1 MANAYKYTGNAEQL
15 IEKLY
20 QKGLLNNGGTG
31 FLQTLIDDSI
41 VLKANSKFWQEHFDV
56 EGNEYDIDLGD
67 LQKNPAWTVRMKNNR
82 PVPTADAMAPFSE
95 VAQLDGEGW
104 NEKTGSIFQFGKGLY
119 ETSQSKLELKAR
131 LQELSGTDQNLLTG
145 YVRGVADLINTHN
158 NTLSN
163 LAAQVLSKGGAY
175 NNSGIKGFAAIN
187 VAQSAY
193 IPTANFKTAGTK
205 IWTAADC
212 DIPSQM
218 QKIEYDFKEANN
230 IDQSTPF
237 VWCLPYDMIVN
248 VLLQNQYFLKEVNR
262 YIRMYAPDKV
272 VIVQSGSTNLDTS
285 FISME
290 QLIAYSRSTI
300 SKISPIMV
308 VREEQRVQDITTI
321 TTVNGWST
329 GKAVLRPLGGNGKA
343 GVIVHAKVAD
353 VEMIKTGEY
362 NDLITVNTAKT
373 LGFLYV
379 LNMVSP
385 QGQLKKYLTKV
396 IGRYAPVLN
405 EANQHVVVD
414 TTTADS

>member
-20 QKGLLNNGGTG
+20 QKGLLNTGGTG
-31 FLQTLIDDSI
+31 FLQNLIDESI
-41 VLKANSKFWQEHFDV
+41 VLKANSKFWQEHFDI

-67 LQKNPAWTVRMKNNR
+67 LSKNPAWTVRMKQNR

-95 VAQLDGEGW
+95 VAQLDGEGFT
-104 NEKTGSIFQFGKGLY
+104 EKTGSIYQFGKGLY
-119 ETSQSKLELKAR
+119 ETSQSKLELQAR
-131 LQELSGTDQNLLTG
+131 LRELSGTDQNLLTG
-145 YVRGVADLINTHN
+145 YVRGIADLINTHN

-163 LAAQVLSKGGAY
+163 LAAQTLSKGGAY
-175 NNSGIKGFAAIN
+175 NNTGIKGFSAISVN
-187 VAQSAY
+187 QSAY
-193 IPTANFKTAGTK
+193 VPTANFKTAGAK
-205 IWTAADC
+205 VWTAADC

-230 IDQSTPF
+230 IDQDTPF

-248 VLLQNQYFLKEVNR
+248 VLLQNAAFLKEVNR
-262 YIRMYAPDKV
+262 YIRLYAPDKV
-272 VIVQSGSTNLDTS
+272 VIVQSGSANVDTS
-285 FISME
+285 VISLE
-290 QLIAYSRSTI
+290 QLVEYSRSSI

-308 VREEQRVQDITTI
+308 VREEQKVQNITTI
-321 TTVNGWST
+321 STVSGWQS
-329 GKAVLRPLGGNGKA
+329 GVAVLRPLGSNGKA

-362 NDLITVNTAKT
+362 NNLISVNSAKA

-379 LNMVSP
+379 MNMVSP
-385 QGQLKKYLTKV
+385 QGVLKKYLTKV

-405 EANQHVVVD
+405 EAMQHVVVD
-414 TTTADS
+414 TTTADA

>member
-20 QKGLLNNGGTG
+20 QKGLLNTGGTG
-31 FLQTLIDDSI
+31 FLQNLIDESI
-41 VLKANSKFWQEHFDV
+41 VLKANSKFWQEQFDI

-67 LQKNPAWTVRMKNNR
+67 LSKNPAWTVRMKQNR

-95 VAQLDGEGW
+95 VAQLDGEGFT
-104 NEKTGSIFQFGKGLY
+104 EKTGSIYQFGKGLY
-119 ETSQSKLELKAR
+119 ETSQSKLELQAR
-131 LQELSGTDQNLLTG
+131 LRELSGTDQNLLTG
-145 YVRGVADLINTHN
+145 YVRGIADLINTHN

-163 LAAQVLSKGGAY
+163 LAAQTLSKGGAY
-175 NNSGIKGFAAIN
+175 NNTGIKGFSAISVN
-187 VAQSAY
+187 QSAY
-193 IPTANFKTAGTK
+193 VPTANFKTAGAK
-205 IWTAADC
+205 VWTAADC

-230 IDQSTPF
+230 IDQDTPF

-248 VLLQNQYFLKEVNR
+248 VLLQNAAFLKEVNR
-262 YIRMYAPDKV
+262 YIRLYAPDKV
-272 VIVQSGSTNLDTS
+272 VIVQSGSANVDTS
-285 FISME
+285 VISLE
-290 QLIAYSRSTI
+290 QLVEYSRSSI

-308 VREEQRVQDITTI
+308 VREEQKVQNITTI
-321 TTVNGWST
+321 STVSGWQS
-329 GKAVLRPLGGNGKA
+329 GVAVLRPLGSNGKA

-362 NDLITVNTAKT
+362 NNLISVNSAKA

-379 LNMVSP
+379 MNMVSP
-385 QGQLKKYLTKV
+385 QGVLKKYLTKV

-405 EANQHVVVD
+405 EAMQHVVVD
-414 TTTADS
+414 TTTADA